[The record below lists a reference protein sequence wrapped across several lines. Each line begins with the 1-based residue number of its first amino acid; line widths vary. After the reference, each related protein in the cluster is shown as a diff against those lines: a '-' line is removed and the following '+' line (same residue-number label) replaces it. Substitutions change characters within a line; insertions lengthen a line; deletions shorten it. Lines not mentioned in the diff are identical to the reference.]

1 MAGVLDP
8 RRVDCPLCGPRAAR
22 PWTRDRGFTVVRC
35 AGCGLRIT
43 WPPPDA
49 ATLAAAYAGDYYE
62 ARDMGPL
69 PDGAAAERAR
79 GILGRAGMVPTR
91 VLDFGAGQGELVRSF
106 RALGI
111 EADGV
116 EPGPGGRAQARALHG
131 IDLHE
136 STATLPARAYDCVT
150 LVHSLEHVPQPV
162 ETLRALRPLLAPGGL
177 VFVEVPHAG
186 SVVRLR
192 GARRSAV
199 LDLPVH
205 LYHFEPE
212 TLAAVAHCAGFAVK
226 DVVLTNPDLLEWAL
240 GLRHRW
246 QQRGQTEPAA
256 APSAPAAFHPGPPPP
271 RPSGLWA
278 AGLLPWI
285 RRRFPGW
292 KFQALLRPLD
302 DARD

>member
-8 RRVDCPLCGPRAAR
+8 RRVDCPLCGPREAR

-35 AGCGLRIT
+35 AGCGLRVT
-43 WPPPDA
+43 WPRPDE
-49 ATLAAAYAGDYYE
+49 ATLAAAYGSDYYE
-62 ARDMGPL
+62 THAMGRP
-69 PDGAAAERAR
+69 PAGASALRAR
-79 GILGRAGMVPTR
+79 GILGRAGMAAPR
-91 VLDFGAGQGELVRSF
+91 VLDFGAGQGDLVQGF

-116 EPGPGGRAQARALHG
+116 EPAPGGRADARTLHG

-136 STATLPARAYDCVT
+136 STATLPARAYDLVT

-186 SVVRLR
+186 SIVRMR
-192 GARRSAV
+192 GARRSAL

-212 TLAAVAHCAGFAVK
+212 TLAAVAHRAGFAAT
-226 DVVLTNPDLLEWAL
+226 DVILTNPDLLEWAL
-240 GLRHRW
+240 ALRHRW
-246 QQRGQTEPAA
+246 RQRGRAAPAA
-256 APSAPAAFHPGPPPP
+256 AAGAPAALHPGPPPP